1 VVDVK
6 KRLLGLDAIGTTL
19 QRAEQIPV
27 GASLL
32 AMIVNDNA
40 CLPAKRGA
48 LESIV
53 GSPPG
58 ASSLLQR
65 IMTPVGLDAIGTT

>member
-1 VVDVK
+1 MT
-6 KRLLGLDAIGTTL
+6 LLGLDAIGTTL

-40 CLPAKRGA
+40 SLLAKRGA
-48 LESIV
+48 LESIA
-53 GSPPG
+53 SKLAPTEDNDAAG
-58 ASSLLQR
+58 A
-65 IMTPVGLDAIGTT
+65 